1 MKWSLGSKVM
11 AGYVLTLLVVPV
23 MGALIY
29 RSTTKYMTIVE
40 QRKQGREAIVRL
52 DAVLSDVKD
61 AEIGLQG
68 YLISGQDEY
77 LEPYR
82 RGKGNVFGN
91 LAQVREWTA
100 ANAEF
105 GRHLDQLE
113 QDITNKLAELEQQI
127 RARQQPDGGFEK
139 ARERMLTEAGTKRSE
154 GIRNEIVKLQQ
165 EQRVE
170 VEARVREALAQAAV
184 TKWTI
189 AGGTA
194 AAFVLLGLAGVF
206 IRNSISGPLDA
217 VINVLT
223 TSAGQIAAATVQVA
237 ANATEAATAVSQT
250 TTTVAEVKQTVL
262 ASAQKAQC
270 VAITAQQ
277 TEQASETGNRAVE
290 EMLAGINRIREQ
302 TDSVAANIVR
312 LSEQSRTIGAI
323 IATVDDLAA
332 QSNLL
337 AVNAAIEAAKAGA
350 SGKGFAVVAQEVR
363 SLADQSK
370 QATAQVR
377 SILNDIQ
384 RATSNAVLATE
395 QSTQAVAAGLR
406 RAEEAGQSVRTL
418 SESIAQSAQAAMQI
432 AASSQQQLVGM
443 DQLTQAMESIKQASI
458 QNAESTK
465 QTEESTRSLT
475 ELGCRLKGLVF
486 GDQKLLPVAEP
497 GKGR

>member
-11 AGYVLTLLVVPV
+11 VGYALTLLVVPV
-23 MGALIY
+23 MGVLIY
-29 RSTTKYMTIVE
+29 RSTSQYMAIADK
-40 QRKQGREAIVRL
+40 RKQARETIVRL
-52 DAVLSDVKD
+52 DAVLSDLKD
-61 AEIGLQG
+61 AEIGVGG

-82 RGKGNVFGN
+82 RGKRNVLVN
-91 LAQVREWTA
+91 LAKVREWTA
-100 ANAEF
+100 GNAEF
-105 GRHLDQLE
+105 GYRLDQLE
-113 QDITNKLAELEQQI
+113 QDIKTELAELVQQI
-127 RARQQPDGGFEK
+127 KARQQPDGGFEQ
-139 ARERMLTEAGTKRSE
+139 ARGRMLTDAANKCME
-154 GIRNEIVKLQQ
+154 GIRNEVERLQK
-165 EQRVE
+165 EQRAEVE
-170 VEARVREALAQAAV
+170 VRAQQAVAQAAF

-189 AGGTA
+189 IGGTA
-194 AAFVLLGLAGVF
+194 VAFVLLGLAGVF
-206 IRNSISGPLDA
+206 IRHSISGPLDA

-223 TSAGQIAAATVQVA
+223 TSASQIAAATAQVA
-237 ANATEAATAVSQT
+237 ANATEAATAVTQT

-262 ASAQKAQC
+262 AASQKAQC
-270 VAITAQQ
+270 VAFAAQQ
-277 TEQASETGNRAVE
+277 TEQASEMGNHAVE
-290 EMLAGINRIREQ
+290 EMLAGIHRIREQ

-363 SLADQSK
+363 NLADQSK

-384 RATSNAVLATE
+384 RATSSAVLATE
-395 QSTQAVAAGLR
+395 QSTRAVETGQR
-406 RAEEAGQSVRTL
+406 QAEEAGQSVRTL
-418 SESIAQSAQAAMQI
+418 SDSIAQSAQAAMQI

-443 DQLTQAMESIKQASI
+443 DQLAQAMESIKQASI
-458 QNAESTK
+458 QNAQSTK

-475 ELGCRLKGLVF
+475 ELGHRLKGLVF
-486 GDQKLLPVAEP
+486 GSEKQHPLTGF
-497 GKGR
+497 GKER